1 MPLTVRGR
9 TIPIRYAVAA
19 VVLVVALVVAGVMT
33 APRSVGVEGSWEAPD
48 PGGEVLGGR
57 ALVTDGSNKALDL
70 VSGTTITIGS
80 VSGGDRRVAGG
91 RLLILGAD
99 RLDAAAL
106 DATQRWTWKAPGEG
120 TLTLL
125 ASTRTATVVRFCP
138 TGSTAGAPCT
148 LRGIGPTGGS
158 IWTLTEPSS
167 TAGQD
172 AVVARL
178 GGVAAVAVL
187 PAGAHTWALVDP
199 ATGRLVVRAAERVFA
214 EPDGTVWLLQP
225 EGTGCTVSRGTSID
239 ALKAEV
245 TGQPCPP
252 ASNDPVLP
260 IPDTGRS
267 FVWWHPW
274 SRAHVTYLTP
284 STTGPRLVTRDPVT
298 LLATDAE
305 GITVREGDK
314 VVRYKRTTNP

>member
-9 TIPIRYAVAA
+9 MIPIRYAVAA

-33 APRSVGVEGSWEAPD
+33 APHSVGVEGSWEAPD

-57 ALVTDGSNKALDL
+57 ALVADGSNKALDL

-167 TAGQD
+167 TAGQ
-172 AVVARL
+172 VASRPL
-178 GGVAAVAVL
+178 LFCPRVHTPGPSSTRRPVAWSFGPQNGSSPSPTGPSGCSSRRGPGARSVAA
-187 PAGAHTWALVDP
+187 
-199 ATGRLVVRAAERVFA
+199 RASMH
-214 EPDGTVWLLQP
+214 
-225 EGTGCTVSRGTSID
+225 SR
-239 ALKAEV
+239 
-245 TGQPCPP
+245 
-252 ASNDPVLP
+252 
-260 IPDTGRS
+260 
-267 FVWWHPW
+267 
-274 SRAHVTYLTP
+274 
-284 STTGPRLVTRDPVT
+284 PR
-298 LLATDAE
+298 
-305 GITVREGDK
+305 
-314 VVRYKRTTNP
+314 